1 MNPVIWLKDFRM
13 AGFLIS
19 RGFPMSDMRLD
30 ARGDVEISF
39 NDEDRKVS
47 DSLREYP
54 QSVEFK
60 YDTSCKVVHDLIRL
74 KLRNGR

>member
-1 MNPVIWLKDFRM
+1 
-13 AGFLIS
+13 
-19 RGFPMSDMRLD
+19 MRLD

-47 DSLREYP
+47 VALQEYP
-54 QSVEFK
+54 QSVEFQ

-74 KLRNGR
+74 KLRNAR